1 MTHCNVNTTV
11 SYCHCSTQLLQAR
24 ASFSRLRAHTICP
37 CAAAVLRDSL
47 KISTLATASVT
58 TIKGGKSVVNY
69 IPVAP
74 STSYTISFWMK
85 TTANSGSANT
95 GAYVNPAQYNGSG
108 TNVANDIYGSI
119 TSTTGWTQYS
129 AAFTT
134 LSTTQF
140 IAIVASV
147 TGTDG
152 TGTLIMDAWFDDIV
166 LMPTNNT
173 TRGLA
178 S

>member
-1 MTHCNVNTTV
+1 
-11 SYCHCSTQLLQAR
+11 
-24 ASFSRLRAHTICP
+24 
-37 CAAAVLRDSL
+37 
-47 KISTLATASVT
+47 
-58 TIKGGKSVVNY
+58 
-69 IPVAP
+69 
-74 STSYTISFWMK
+74 MK